1 MKKAIKVIIFIVA
14 AVWIFG
20 KLFGTSHQFETVVA
34 GAVGSSTKISPSAS
48 SCEIGS
54 PADGGVVAVTG
65 EFYPRT
71 TPSDKGDKIKN
82 EKASAA
88 LGETHY
94 HQIDFSTTVRQLCAE
109 GDWSEIQIVTPDW
122 LTHVKGWV
130 PNKVL
135 RGIERTAS
143 GTRVYVESD
152 FYWDKD
158 ASKYKKQIVTIVNKI
173 AQEHKGC
180 SDLDAATV
188 FLSPTKSKQKKPVF
202 SVTCKPSGANMFN
215 VSFSP
220 SDTGK
225 TFTAPA
231 AIGQGDAVLACERA
245 AKAAAAH
252 PSTVDFSRF
261 MDVSFRAD
269 MDGSAIL
276 QSSFTAKN
284 GFNLELKYKIQCL
297 FEGGTLTESNIV
309 EAR

>member
-1 MKKAIKVIIFIVA
+1 MKTVIKVGAFILA
-14 AVWIFG
+14 AVWILG
-20 KLFGTSHQFETVVA
+20 ALLGQSSETSGERVA
-34 GAVGSSTKISPSAS
+34 VAAEQKAPVS

-65 EFYPRT
+65 EYDLRA
-71 TPSDKGDKIKN
+71 TPSDKGKKIKN

-94 HQIDFSTTVRQLCAE
+94 HAIDFSTTVRQLCAE
-109 GDWSEIQIVTPDW
+109 GDWSEVQIVTPDW
-122 LTHVKGWV
+122 LTHVRGWV

-158 ASKYKKQIVTIVNKI
+158 TSKYKKQIVTIVNKI
-173 AQEHKGC
+173 AQEHDGC
-180 SDLDAATV
+180 AELDTATV
-188 FLSPTKSKQKKPVF
+188 VLSPTKSKPKKPIF
-202 SVTCKPSGANMFN
+202 SVTCKPAGKNMFN

-231 AIGQGDAVLACERA
+231 SIAKADAILACEKA
-245 AKAAAAH
+245 AKSAATH
-252 PSTVDFSRF
+252 PSTVDFSRV

-269 MDGSAIL
+269 MGRAALRLVLRDQAVGSG
-276 QSSFTAKN
+276 S
-284 GFNLELKYKIQCL
+284 
-297 FEGGTLTESNIV
+297 
-309 EAR
+309 